1 MSRYIKQLIAR
12 GEHQSQ
18 DFKFEISD
26 ARKIGRSLVAFAN
39 TDGGRLLLGVKDNG
53 AIAGVRSEEEYFMLE
68 AAADMYCKPS
78 MPFVVNRFFV
88 DRKTVLEIVVSK
100 SEGTWYYAKDN
111 HDQWKVYIRVND
123 QNFLAN
129 GVLLKVWARKNN
141 PARGSRVRYS
151 EKERLLF
158 SYLNN
163 HGSITMSRFCKVA
176 KISRKLAEK
185 VLVDLI
191 SIDLVDICF
200 TETGTYY
207 RLPGQK
213 SSIDV

>member
-1 MSRYIKQLIAR
+1 MSRYIKQLISG

-26 ARKIGRSLVAFAN
+26 ARRIARSLVAFAN

-68 AAADMYCKPS
+68 AAAGMYCKPAIS
-78 MPFVVNRFFV
+78 FKVNRFFV
-88 DRKTVLEIVVSK
+88 DRKTVLEVLVSK
-100 SEGTWYYAKDN
+100 SEGVWYYAKDN
-111 HDQWKVYIRVND
+111 QDQWKVYIRVND

-141 PARGSRVRYS
+141 PDRGSLVRYS
-151 EKERLLF
+151 EKEQLLF
-158 SYLNN
+158 AYLNE
-163 HGSITMSRFCKVA
+163 HGFITMSRFCKVA
-176 KISRKLAEK
+176 KISRKLAER

-207 RLPGQK
+207 CLPG
-213 SSIDV
+213 